1 MRGKRRDGVVG
12 YAPAVEAAEG
22 VGGGDDGVEGH
33 VEVVHRACFDG
44 DVLQGLFGD
53 ESWEDLIPCGDQL
66 GRDVEEDEFDRH
78 P

>member
-1 MRGKRRDGVVG
+1 MMVG
-12 YAPAVEAAEG
+12 YAPAVKAAEG
-22 VGGGDDGVEGH
+22 VGGRDDSVERH
-33 VEVVHRACFDG
+33 VKIFHRACFDG

-53 ESWEDLIPCGDQL
+53 ESWEDLIPCGDQF